1 MTARALAQLRDI
13 WLTQRE
19 AAIVQYRRQPH
30 PEPLLARLCEIC
42 DQALQQLTVLVPLP
56 GSAALVA
63 VGGYGRGELYP
74 HSDVDILILLDH
86 PPSEE
91 DTTAIQHLVAAM
103 WDVGLK
109 PSHSVRTLADCL
121 ALAARD
127 VTTETALLESR
138 WLAGN
143 RELATRLRQDIIE
156 QLDPQQFFLAKCAE
170 MQARHAHF
178 HDTPYA
184 LEPNC
189 KESPGALR
197 DLQLL
202 SWLAQ
207 ASGFG
212 SSWSDVVDN
221 GAITASEYRSLRR
234 AQRAFSQLRIEL
246 HLLTGR
252 REDRVL
258 FDLQPALA
266 RIYGFQPT
274 KTRLPSEIL
283 MQRYY
288 WAARVVS
295 QLSTILIQSIKETLF
310 NTPTATPR
318 RLNDDFCIIN
328 GRLGVY
334 RTDSFARNPAL
345 IFRAF
350 LWLQQRPDLEGMS
363 ARTLRAIWHARRR
376 IDAQFRRNPVNQ
388 DLFLR
393 ILKQPRGVA
402 DSLYRMS
409 LLNILPRYL
418 PAFRRITGQMQHD
431 LFHAYTVDEHT
442 LKVIRNLRGFLSDEG
457 RQQTPLAG
465 RLMAHF
471 DKPWL
476 LYLAAL
482 FHDIAKG
489 RSAGNHAVLGA
500 VDAKRFCRGHRLD
513 EDETALVV
521 FLVEHHLL
529 MSTVA
534 QKRDLSD
541 PDVVQEFAGVVEHE
555 ERLNALYL
563 LTVADIRA
571 TNPGLWNSWKGKL
584 LDDLHRRTLVALAGR
599 QPDTSTVLHQRK
611 EDAASKI
618 LALGL
623 SESELYALWDV
634 LDTAYFLR
642 HEPDEMVWHAQHIA
656 PVLCDRQP
664 MIHARVVGQNEA
676 LQVLVLDQDRSDLFA
691 SICRYFDQN
700 AYNVQDA
707 RIHTTRDGWALDS
720 FIVLTRGAHANYA
733 DHVHAVKRGLGAHL
747 RHHPP
752 ARTGIRQASARRP
765 GPARRQVRTFPITP
779 HVDLQPEA
787 RNGAWRLSVVCAD
800 RPGLLYDLAT
810 LFSRHGINLKMAKI
824 HTLGERVEDVFTIE
838 GNHLA
843 DADLRTH
850 FEHAVSQTLVTHP

>member
-334 RTDSFARNPAL
+334 RTDCFARNPAL

-376 IDAQFRRNPVNQ
+376 IDAQYRRNPVNQ

-393 ILKQPRGVA
+393 ILKQPHGVA
-402 DSLYRMS
+402 DALYRMTM
-409 LLNILPRYL
+409 LNILPQYL
-418 PAFRRITGQMQHD
+418 PPFRRIVGQMQHD

-442 LKVIRNLRGFLSDEG
+442 LKVIRNLRRFLMPDYAREY
-457 RQQTPLAG
+457 PLASQ
-465 RLMAHF
+465 LMTSFNQH
-471 DKPWL
+471 WL
-476 LYLAAL
+476 IYIAAL

-489 RSAGNHAVLGA
+489 RGGGHHAKLGA
-500 VDAKRFCRGHRLD
+500 LDALRFCRLHHVGTV
-513 EDETALVV
+513 ETELIV
-521 FLVEHHLL
+521 FLVENHLL
-529 MSTVA
+529 MSSVA

-541 PDVVQEFAGVVEHE
+541 PRVIQSFAETIADKR
-555 ERLNALYL
+555 RLNALYL

-571 TNPGLWNSWKGKL
+571 TNNSLWNSWKGKL
-584 LDDLHRRTLVALAGR
+584 LEDLYQRTLIALEGA
-599 QPDTSTVLHQRK
+599 QPDTRKILVQRK
-611 EDAASKI
+611 ELAMHKIRTLGISDARRD
-618 LALGL
+618 
-623 SESELYALWDV
+623 ALWNV
-634 LDTAYFLR
+634 LDDAYFLR
-642 HEPDEMVWHAQHIA
+642 HEPNELAWHAEQLA
-656 PVLCDRQP
+656 SRLCDPQP
-664 MIHARVVGQNEA
+664 VVRARVIGHNEA
-676 LQVLVLDQDRSDLFA
+676 LQV
-691 SICRYFDQN
+691 
-700 AYNVQDA
+700 
-707 RIHTTRDGWALDS
+707 
-720 FIVLTRGAHANYA
+720 
-733 DHVHAVKRGLGAHL
+733 
-747 RHHPP
+747 
-752 ARTGIRQASARRP
+752 
-765 GPARRQVRTFPITP
+765 
-779 HVDLQPEA
+779 
-787 RNGAWRLSVVCAD
+787 
-800 RPGLLYDLAT
+800 
-810 LFSRHGINLKMAKI
+810 
-824 HTLGERVEDVFTIE
+824 
-838 GNHLA
+838 
-843 DADLRTH
+843 
-850 FEHAVSQTLVTHP
+850 